1 MSSLRAIVVVGT
13 GLLGVAMLVRCLP
26 RFRRPQLAARL
37 APYLGA
43 LGPRTSRLLS
53 DEPRPVGAL
62 SAVFRPALEDLAAR
76 LTRLLGDRDQDLPER
91 LEAAGSP
98 LTPSGFRS
106 QQVTWGLVGF
116 AGGIALVALLAVSGR
131 AASPVTALL
140 AAGSF
145 AATGVVA
152 RDRALTR
159 AVESRRAQARSEFPT
174 IVDMVCVAV
183 TAGESLRGA
192 LELVAAGGTGPLARE
207 LRVALR
213 SARGGRPLAETLDE
227 RARRFGL
234 PAFDRFV
241 GALLAAQ
248 ERGVPLADALRAM
261 AFDVREAEKRE
272 VIEAAGRKQ
281 VSMLVPVVG
290 LILPVAVVFAFY
302 PGVVAIRTLAR

>member
-1 MSSLRAIVVVGT
+1 MSPLRAIAVVGI
-13 GLLGVAMLVRCLP
+13 GLLGLAMLVRCLP
-26 RFRRPQLAARL
+26 RFRRPSLAARL

-43 LGPRTSRLLS
+43 LGPRTSRLLT
-53 DEPRPVGAL
+53 DEPRAGGAL
-62 SAVFRPALEDLAAR
+62 GAVFRPALEDLGAR
-76 LTRLLGDRDQDLPER
+76 LARLIGDGDRDLPER
-91 LEAAGSP
+91 LEAAGSS
-98 LTPSGFRS
+98 LTPSAFRS
-106 QQVTWGLVGF
+106 EQVTWGLVGF
-116 AGGIALVALLAVSGR
+116 AGGIALVVALAMSGR
-131 AASPVTALL
+131 AASPLVALL

-145 AATGVVA
+145 AATGILV
-152 RDRALTR
+152 RDRALSR
-159 AVESRRAQARSEFPT
+159 AIESRRAQARAEFPT
-174 IVDMVCVAV
+174 IVDMVCLAV

-192 LELVAAGGTGPLARE
+192 LELVSGEGSGPLARE

-234 PAFDRFV
+234 PVFDRFV
-241 GALLAAQ
+241 AALLAAQ
-248 ERGVPLADALRAM
+248 ERGVPLADALRSM